1 VIRYLSFRALG
12 SIPVLLLITMLVFGM
27 LHLAPGDPASV
38 LLPEDTTDE
47 ERIILRARWGL
58 DDPFPVQYVR
68 FVTNLAT
75 GDFGRSFRFSE
86 PVLDVITVRL
96 PATMELA
103 SAALLVSLALA
114 LPLGIAGGWRPNSI
128 WDTGGSIL
136 GLLGVSS
143 PAFWLGIMLILVLSG
158 WAQLFPSAGRSS
170 YGIAG
175 EQITGFYV
183 LDSLLTLNAAA
194 VADALRYMVLP
205 ALTLGMGLAGI
216 VMRITRSSVLDVR
229 REDFVTTAR
238 AKGLME
244 RNVLLRHAL
253 GNALIPVITMVGLEL
268 GALLSGSIIVEAVF
282 AWPGVGTLLLQG
294 ISARDYPL
302 VTGIV
307 MIYTVGFML
316 INLLVDVL
324 YAVVDPRIRY

>member
-1 VIRYLSFRALG
+1 
-12 SIPVLLLITMLVFGM
+12 
-27 LHLAPGDPASV
+27 
-38 LLPEDTTDE
+38 
-47 ERIILRARWGL
+47 
-58 DDPFPVQYVR
+58 
-68 FVTNLAT
+68 
-75 GDFGRSFRFSE
+75 
-86 PVLDVITVRL
+86 
-96 PATMELA
+96 
-103 SAALLVSLALA
+103 
-114 LPLGIAGGWRPNSI
+114 
-128 WDTGGSIL
+128 
-136 GLLGVSS
+136 
-143 PAFWLGIMLILVLSG
+143 
-158 WAQLFPSAGRSS
+158 
-170 YGIAG
+170 
-175 EQITGFYV
+175 
-183 LDSLLTLNAAA
+183 
-194 VADALRYMVLP
+194 MVLP

-229 REDFVTTAR
+229 REDFVITAR
-238 AKGLME
+238 AKGLTE

>member
-175 EQITGFYV
+175 EQITSFYV

-194 VADALRYMVLP
+194 VADAVRYMVLP

-229 REDFVTTAR
+229 REDFVITAR
-238 AKGLME
+238 AKGLTE